1 MSGLV
6 FVLEVYEMV
15 YIFPQKKYI
24 KFVEIILL
32 FRIPLGD
39 VFVNCSPPRGGNNLE
54 RADNRGNTFKTFPL
68 YLLKPNNKIM
78 YGLTKAERIEVEQLE
93 RVLTFSNGVFDNDKI
108 NENPKKAEKL
118 KELYKKKRDLMLATL
133 N

>member
-1 MSGLV
+1 
-6 FVLEVYEMV
+6 
-15 YIFPQKKYI
+15 
-24 KFVEIILL
+24 
-32 FRIPLGD
+32 
-39 VFVNCSPPRGGNNLE
+39 
-54 RADNRGNTFKTFPL
+54 
-68 YLLKPNNKIM
+68 M